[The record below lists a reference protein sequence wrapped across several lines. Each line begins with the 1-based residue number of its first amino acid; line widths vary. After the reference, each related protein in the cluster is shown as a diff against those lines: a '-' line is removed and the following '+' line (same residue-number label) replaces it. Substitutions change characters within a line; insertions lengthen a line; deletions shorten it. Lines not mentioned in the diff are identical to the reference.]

1 VYRALACTLWLSLA
15 LAGESQKLE
24 SRVSLR
30 DVLARAGDYVV
41 AYGESLSTVLAEEQY
56 IQQLI
61 SRRDL
66 QPLVTRRLRSEIAF
80 VRLADTSEW
89 AAFRNVTN
97 VDGRPLEDSAG
108 RLERLFRNA
117 PSTLLAQTRLIAEES
132 ARYNLGP
139 ITREINI
146 PTLALRFLHT
156 DRQSDC
162 EFDKEREEILDGTHT
177 WVVRFHDRR
186 GGFIR
191 RADKE
196 RLPTE
201 GRFWIVPT
209 DGRVLKTQLI
219 VRDFVRGG
227 RDSRAEITVTWR
239 LDPSLNLW
247 VPFEMRERYQGPWEP
262 RPTVDGRKSYDI
274 DGVAQYSNYRRFTV
288 DVRIR

>member
-1 VYRALACTLWLSLA
+1 MLQVALAIPSVSTH
-15 LAGESQKLE
+15 KPE

-41 AYGESLSTVLAEEQY
+41 AYGESLATVLAEEQY
-56 IQQLI
+56 TQQLT

-66 QPLVTRRLRSEIAF
+66 QPLVTRRLHSEIAF

-89 AAFRNVTN
+89 AAFRNVTS
-97 VDGRPLEDSAG
+97 VDGRLLDDAAG
-108 RLERLFRNA
+108 RLERLFQNA

-139 ITREINI
+139 ITREINT

-162 EFDKEREEILDGTHT
+162 EFDKQREEILEGTST
-177 WVVRFHDRR
+177 WVVRFHDRH
-186 GGFIR
+186 GFIR
-191 RADKE
+191 RVDQQ

-209 DGRVLKTQLI
+209 DGRVLKSQLI
-219 VRDFVRGG
+219 VRDFIRGG
-227 RDSRAEITVTWR
+227 RDSQAEITVTWR
-239 LDPSLNLW
+239 WDRSLNLW
-247 VPFEMRERYQGPWEP
+247 VPSEMRERYQGPWEP
-262 RPTVDGRKSYDI
+262 QLTPDGRKTYDI